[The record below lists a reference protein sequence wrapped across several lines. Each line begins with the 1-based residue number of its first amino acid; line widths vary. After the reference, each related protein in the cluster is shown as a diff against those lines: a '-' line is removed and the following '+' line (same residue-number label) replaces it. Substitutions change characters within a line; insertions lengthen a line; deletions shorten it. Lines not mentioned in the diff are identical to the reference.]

1 MLTRKKPQHQI
12 HFRTM
17 YLVSYKGG
25 QLVAW
30 CTWKRKC
37 KNRVGGVKLNSGH
50 ILLKLVLDEIGFRDL
65 KIDTFAARKVLQKKN
80 YLLQLI
86 GIDLGYR
93 YNWYLKGPYCPAL
106 AGDVFS
112 LREEIKDG
120 DDEFKNYELNSETKE
135 KFDTLKKLEVLPKDA
150 QTSEDEWLELVAS
163 LHYLKH
169 IAYWGGK
176 DNPDFN
182 EVFQKLVNSKPH
194 FEGEKNLAKIA
205 WSRIDEVGLIAKKTL
220 E

>member
-1 MLTRKKPQHQI
+1 ME
-12 HFRTM
+12 
-17 YLVSYKGG
+17 
-25 QLVAW
+25 
-30 CTWKRKC
+30 
-37 KNRVGGVKLNSGH
+37 GGVKLNSGH

-65 KIDTFAARKVLQKKN
+65 KIDTFTERKVLQKKN
-80 YLLQLI
+80 YLLQLT

-120 DDEFKNYELNSETKE
+120 DDEFNDYELNSKTKE
-135 KFDTLKKLEVLPKDA
+135 KSIILGEIERLPDELKTRP
-150 QTSEDEWLELVAS
+150 DEWLELVAS

-176 DNPDFN
+176 DNPEFD

-194 FEGEKNLAKIA
+194 FEGKEDLARLA
-205 WSRIDEVGLIAKKTL
+205 WSRLNEVGLIANKTL